1 MNFELATLSATH
13 WFKMADTKK
22 EQETKTDNK
31 NEKKT
36 EEEDTEQDLVILGDL
51 VLIFLYN

>member
-1 MNFELATLSATH
+1 
-13 WFKMADTKK
+13 MADTKK